1 MVTITVAVS
10 ALLLGVGYALGR
22 QAARPPVQ
30 LVARVDSLDVP
41 PPVVAEPRPTADLLD
56 DFPDDTPPPPRGG
69 SGQACACW
77 HCCHPPTTGQWVRPA
92 WLKTVD
98 IMSRKGEQ

>member
-1 MVTITVAVS
+1 MELLAMVTITVAVS
-10 ALLLGVGYALGR
+10 ALLLVVGYAIGR

-69 SGQACACW
+69 SGQACAC
-77 HCCHPPTTGQWVRPA
+77 CCHHGHACRR
-92 WLKTVD
+92 
-98 IMSRKGEQ
+98 SHR